1 MFALQNYENA
11 KKEWNQPEHNYNEG
25 LDLFFEFQMGSVY
38 ESAGRDDLA
47 LSSFLSAKNM
57 GNKLPMNSPD
67 RALSF
72 CGLGMVLYNIE
83 EWELSLRSFL
93 KVPQV

>member
-1 MFALQNYENA
+1 
-11 KKEWNQPEHNYNEG
+11 
-25 LDLFFEFQMGSVY
+25 MGSVY

-47 LSSFLSAKNM
+47 LSSFLNAKNI
-57 GNKLPMNSPD
+57 GNKLPSNSPD
-67 RALSF
+67 KALSF

-93 KVPQV
+93 KVTKP